1 MLGTEGT
8 YLSMTIHPNSTPDP
22 TTIPPA
28 VFVEKLSF
36 RYRSLDDEPQPKR
49 KTNAPEAEAIE
60 SPQTIEDISFSL
72 PAGKLMLIAGP
83 SGCGKSTLLKCL
95 NGLIPHSYKGTLSG
109 EIQLHGQS
117 IKGQSLRDL
126 ALQVGTML
134 QDPDKQIVGSTIEQE
149 IAFGMENLGT
159 SRSDMHQR
167 VSDVLNQ
174 LKLEH
179 YLGRLTYALSGGQ
192 RQQIAAAGILVMQ
205 PSIFLF
211 DEPFANLDSRAVD
224 KLEDLIKEL
233 LANGST
239 VIIVEHRVEEAL
251 RLKPDKVLLMR
262 EGRQIFF
269 GDTPQFLE
277 LADPTQ
283 VKLPIESTLRS
294 LPDSKQVRNLLIQP
308 ITIVQGSKAESN
320 EPILEF
326 DDVYFRYSSY
336 SEEILHGISCQ
347 IRRGETIALLGPN
360 GSGKTTLVKHAL
372 GLLRPIKG
380 RVRLYGEET
389 RNLSV
394 AQLASRIGYAFQNPG
409 AMLFAPSVRKEVS
422 FGPENLRFSPER
434 IKTAVQETEEALNIA
449 EYDER
454 SPFSLSYGQQK
465 RVSIASVLSMQGKI
479 LLLDEPTAG
488 QDYRSYV
495 SFMEY
500 LRSIADLDALLIIT
514 HDLDLALRFTQ
525 RVLLLKEGN
534 LVGDGPPLQEL
545 ADAALLE
552 ECNLRPTS
560 LLQYLLAERNAV
572 ALEFVRWSIWL
583 LVPLFMPP

>member
-1 MLGTEGT
+1 
-8 YLSMTIHPNSTPDP
+8 MTIHPNSTPDP

-49 KTNAPEAEAIE
+49 QKSVPVAQLSEP
-60 SPQTIEDISFSL
+60 PQVIEDISFSL
-72 PAGKLMLIAGP
+72 PTGKLMLIAGP

-95 NGLIPHSYKGTLSG
+95 NGLIPHSFKGTLSG
-109 EIQLHGQS
+109 DIQLHGHP

-134 QDPDKQIVGSTIEQE
+134 QDPDKQILGSTVEHE
-149 IAFGMENLGT
+149 IAFGLENLGT
-159 SRSDMHQR
+159 PRAEMQQR
-167 VSDVLNQ
+167 VSDVLEQ

-179 YLGRLTYALSGGQ
+179 YLGQPTFALSGGQ

-224 KLEDLIKEL
+224 ELERLIKEL
-233 LANGST
+233 LAIGSS
-239 VIIVEHRVEEAL
+239 VIIVEHRVEETL
-251 RLKPDKVLLMR
+251 RLNPDKVLLMR

-269 GDTPQFLE
+269 GEIPQFLE

-294 LPDSKQVRNLLIQP
+294 LPDSTQVRNLLIQP
-308 ITIVQGSKAESN
+308 ITVGQGSIAETK

-326 DDVYFRYSSY
+326 EDVFFRYSSY
-336 SEEILHGISCQ
+336 SDEILHGISCQ

-360 GSGKTTLVKHAL
+360 GSGKTTLVKQAL
-372 GLLRPIKG
+372 GLLRPTKG
-380 RVRLYGEET
+380 KVRIYGEDT
-389 RNLSV
+389 RKLSV
-394 AQLASRIGYAFQNPG
+394 AQLASRIGYVFQSPN
-409 AMLFAPSVRKEVS
+409 AMLFASSVHKEVS

-434 IKTAVQETEEALNIA
+434 TFASVQEAEKALNIS
-449 EYDER
+449 EFDSR
-454 SPFSLSYGQQK
+454 SPFSLSFGQQK

-488 QDYRSYV
+488 QDYRSYT
-495 SFMEY
+495 SFIEY
-500 LRSIADLDALLIIT
+500 
-514 HDLDLALRFTQ
+514 
-525 RVLLLKEGN
+525 
-534 LVGDGPPLQEL
+534 
-545 ADAALLE
+545 
-552 ECNLRPTS
+552 
-560 LLQYLLAERNAV
+560 
-572 ALEFVRWSIWL
+572 
-583 LVPLFMPP
+583 

>member
-1 MLGTEGT
+1 MVIDSNNT
-8 YLSMTIHPNSTPDP
+8 PNPST
-22 TTIPPA
+22 TPPA

-36 RYRSLDDEPQPKR
+36 RYRSLDEEPQPKR
-49 KTNAPEAEAIE
+49 KKSTPAAEAIE
-60 SPQTIEDISFSL
+60 LPQTIEDISFSL

-109 EIQLHGQS
+109 QIQLQGRS
-117 IKGQSLRDL
+117 IIGQSLRDL

-134 QDPDKQIVGSTIEQE
+134 QDPDKQILGSTVEQE
-149 IAFGMENLGT
+149 IAFGMENL
-159 SRSDMHQR
+159 SIPRAEMHQR

-174 LKLEH
+174 LKLDH
-179 YLGRLTYALSGGQ
+179 YFGQPTFALSGGQ

-224 KLEDLIKEL
+224 KLEDLIQEL
-233 LANGST
+233 LSKNSA

-251 RLKPDKVLLMR
+251 RLKPDKVLLLHD
-262 EGRQIFF
+262 GQQIFF
-269 GDTPQFLE
+269 GDTQQFLE

-283 VKLPIESTLRS
+283 IKLPIESTLRTLRDFS
-294 LPDSKQVRNLLIQP
+294 QAKNVLIHP
-308 ITIVQGSKAESN
+308 ITTSECDNIPSN

-326 DDVYFRYSSY
+326 KDVYFRYSSY
-336 SEEILHGISCQ
+336 SDEILHGISCEV
-347 IRRGETIALLGPN
+347 RRGETIALLGPN
-360 GSGKTTLVKHAL
+360 GSGKTTLVKQAL
-372 GLLRPIKG
+372 GLLRPTKG
-380 RVRLYGEET
+380 MVRIYGEDT
-389 RNLSV
+389 RKLSV
-394 AQLASRIGYAFQNPG
+394 AQLASRIGYVFQSPN
-409 AMLFAPSVRKEVS
+409 AMLFASSVRKEVG
-422 FGPENLRFSPER
+422 FGPENLRFSPEH
-434 IKTAVQETEEALNIA
+434 IKTTVQEAEEALNVA
-449 EYDER
+449 EFDSR
-454 SPFSLSYGQQK
+454 SPFSLSFGQQK

-488 QDYRSYV
+488 QDYRSYI

-500 LRSIADLDALLIIT
+500 LRSMKGLDALLIIT
-514 HDLDLALRFTQ
+514 HDIDLALRFTQ

-534 LVGDGPPLQEL
+534 IVGDGPPLQEL
-545 ADAALLE
+545 ADPTLLD

-572 ALEFVRWSIWL
+572 A
-583 LVPLFMPP
+583 